1 MRSVE
6 TGNMTGKEIEKYIMR
21 DLGFIPRHNME
32 ALSIAA
38 ERTANLFEDVEPK
51 RVIEFM
57 LDDKPIGACYTH
69 SYGFHTR
76 EGRAMREFFKK
87 IYEENES

>member
-1 MRSVE
+1 
-6 TGNMTGKEIEKYIMR
+6 MTGKEIEKYIMR

-38 ERTANLFEDVEPK
+38 EITANLFEDVEPK

>member
-1 MRSVE
+1 
-6 TGNMTGKEIEKYIMR
+6 MTGKEIEKYIMK

-38 ERTANLFEDVEPK
+38 KRTANLFEDVEPK

-76 EGRAMREFFKK
+76 EGRAMREFFTK
-87 IYEENES
+87 IYKENEN

>member
-1 MRSVE
+1 
-6 TGNMTGKEIEKYIMR
+6 MTGEQVRKYIENE
-21 DLGFIPRHNME
+21 LGCDPVHE
-32 ALSIAA
+32 VDALAVAA

-87 IYEENES
+87 IYKENEN

>member
-1 MRSVE
+1 
-6 TGNMTGKEIEKYIMR
+6 MTGKEIEKYIMR
-21 DLGFIPRHNME
+21 DLGFTPRHDSK

-38 ERTANLFEDVEPK
+38 KRTANLFEDVEPK

-76 EGRAMREFFKK
+76 EGRAMREFFTK
-87 IYEENES
+87 IYKENENEN

>member
-1 MRSVE
+1 
-6 TGNMTGKEIEKYIMR
+6 MTGKEIEKYIMR

-38 ERTANLFEDVEPK
+38 ERTANLFEDLEPK
-51 RVIEFM
+51 LVIEFM

>member
-1 MRSVE
+1 
-6 TGNMTGKEIEKYIMR
+6 MTGKEIEKYIMR

-57 LDDKPIGACYTH
+57 LDNKPIGTCYTH